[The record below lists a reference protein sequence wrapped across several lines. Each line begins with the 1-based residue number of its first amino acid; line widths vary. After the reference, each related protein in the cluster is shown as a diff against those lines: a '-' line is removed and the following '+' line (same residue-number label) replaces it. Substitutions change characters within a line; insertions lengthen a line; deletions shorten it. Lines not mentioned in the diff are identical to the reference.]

1 MAVALAV
8 GLHGACSS
16 GPNEPNGTPTPTPT
30 PSAPGPVAGRY
41 QLTITPAPGCPTPV
55 PSFSFTM
62 DAASAPGAPKPGTQV
77 VLNGD
82 PGGLEAEFIAENQTL
97 RGGIGTT
104 HDGVLAPERFQLFMN
119 VIATGP
125 VVRASDGR
133 GEVRSGTMFGTL
145 SFAPPFGD
153 EFELGTCTGGPHTF
167 TLIAR

>member
-1 MAVALAV
+1 
-8 GLHGACSS
+8 
-16 GPNEPNGTPTPTPT
+16 
-30 PSAPGPVAGRY
+30 
-41 QLTITPAPGCPTPV
+41 
-55 PSFSFTM
+55 M

-104 HDGVLAPERFQLFMN
+104 HDGVLAPERFQLFVN
-119 VIATGP
+119 VVATAP
-125 VVRASDGR
+125 VVRAADGR
-133 GEVRSGTMFGTL
+133 GEVRTGTMFGTL

-153 EFELGTCTGGPHTF
+153 EAELGSCTGGPHAF